1 MKQIIL
7 IFAFVVAA
15 PSMLAGCDKAS
26 SDVQAQ
32 KEKQQGAKDRDVLR
46 GKFEKSPGK
55 SY

>member
-7 IFAFVVAA
+7 AFVFVIAV

-26 SDVQAQ
+26 SDAQAQ

>member
-7 IFAFVVAA
+7 IFACVVAA
-15 PSMLAGCDKAS
+15 PSMLSGCDKAS

-32 KEKQQGAKDRDVLR
+32 KENQQGARDRDVLR

>member
-15 PSMLAGCDKAS
+15 PSILAGCDKAS
-26 SDVQAQ
+26 SDEQAQ
-32 KEKQQGAKDRDVLR
+32 KEKQRVAKDRDVLR